1 MEEMR
6 QRLPTVNMAYYVEM
20 STIEAIH
27 SGLGIPLGR
36 GTGGGVRHEPGEE
49 SDDESVGEEVDEG
62 F

>member
-6 QRLPTVNMAYYVEM
+6 QRLPTVNMTYYVDIR
-20 STIEAIH
+20 TIEAIH

-36 GTGGGVRHEPGEE
+36 GVGGGDVRRAPGDD
-49 SDDESVGEEVDEG
+49 SDDSVGEEVDDV